1 MPLINCKV
9 ELSLKWIGNYVLTTT
24 ANASNG
30 IFEITDAKPFVPIV
44 TWSAEDNAKLV
55 KQLNKGFKRPAYW
68 NKYKAIYN
76 NVVEIAAA
84 NAEKHIRELL
94 ESSWQGVKRLFV
106 FVYDNTAG
114 DNQVSVDSFT
124 KYFSRSQNWKLQYR
138 NWWKKFLWSTN

>member
-9 ELSLKWIGNYVLTTT
+9 ELSLKWIGNYVLTTA

-124 KYFSRSQNWKLQYR
+124 KYFSRS
-138 NWWKKFLWSTN
+138 

>member
-1 MPLINCKV
+1 MISRRQC
-9 ELSLKWIGNYVLTTT
+9 
-24 ANASNG
+24 
-30 IFEITDAKPFVPIV
+30 
-44 TWSAEDNAKLV
+44 KLV

-68 NKYKAIYN
+68 NKYKAIDN

-94 ESSWQGVKRLFV
+94 DSSWQGVKRLFV

-124 KYFSRSQNWKLQYR
+124 KYFSRS
-138 NWWKKFLWSTN
+138 